1 VTSGNLTIA
10 AKLVP
15 YLRKGVKRELSATLA
30 ILAFQVDTALDPTS
44 YYDALARFD
53 DARALLE
60 AVGVSDSA
68 QQRELELDLYRWP
81 RLVLEALESEYNV
94 ELMRLQDRAAE
105 GFELPSREI
114 PALGALVAE
123 VRKKVG
129 AAPRDSSK
137 ESIRQLARRVRRSR
151 DHG

>member
-1 VTSGNLTIA
+1 
-10 AKLVP
+10 
-15 YLRKGVKRELSATLA
+15 
-30 ILAFQVDTALDPTS
+30 
-44 YYDALARFD
+44 
-53 DARALLE
+53 
-60 AVGVSDSA
+60 
-68 QQRELELDLYRWP
+68 
-81 RLVLEALESEYNV
+81 
-94 ELMRLQDRAAE
+94 MRLQDRAAE

-151 DHG
+151 GHG